1 MLVDFQSSKVKLN
14 LLLLIDL
21 KMEVKNQRGGLIDDT
36 NKICSV
42 VAAARIVTG
51 VERVKGG
58 DLSVFGSYL
67 KPFLYWCC
75 PGLVILFYMALGN
88 LELEDLF

>member
-1 MLVDFQSSKVKLN
+1 MLVDFQSSKVKLH

-21 KMEVKNQRGGLIDDT
+21 KMEVKNQRGGLIEDT
-36 NKICSV
+36 SKICSV

-51 VERVKGG
+51 VDRVMGG

-67 KPFLYWCC
+67 KPFLYGCC
-75 PGLVILFYMALGN
+75 PGLVILFYMALGS